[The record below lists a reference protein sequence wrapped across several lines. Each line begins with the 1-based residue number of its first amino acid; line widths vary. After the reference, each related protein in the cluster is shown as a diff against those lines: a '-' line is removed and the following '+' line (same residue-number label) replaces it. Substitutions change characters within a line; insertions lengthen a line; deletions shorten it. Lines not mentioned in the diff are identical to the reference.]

1 MDRKSILTS
10 LYRTN
15 APPRGGALFS
25 FLQTIYICCKIY
37 ISKKI
42 QGGRIFVK
50 KNVIEGPNKTRLLN
64 GLLAVLLAITLIAP
78 AVFQSTTPAASKRTP
93 ARPAITKVTATKNS
107 ATVTWNFQLFY
118 ITSFIFPTSSF
129 SACLSTD

>member
-1 MDRKSILTS
+1 M
-10 LYRTN
+10 
-15 APPRGGALFS
+15 
-25 FLQTIYICCKIY
+25 
-37 ISKKI
+37 
-42 QGGRIFVK
+42 K
-50 KNVIEGPNKTRLLN
+50 KNVIEKPNKTRLRN
-64 GLLAVLLAITLIAP
+64 GLIVVLLAITLIVP

-129 SACLSTD
+129 SAYLSKYSLQF

>member
-1 MDRKSILTS
+1 M
-10 LYRTN
+10 
-15 APPRGGALFS
+15 
-25 FLQTIYICCKIY
+25 
-37 ISKKI
+37 
-42 QGGRIFVK
+42 K

-64 GLLAVLLAITLIAP
+64 GLIAVLLAITLIAS

-118 ITSFIFPTSSF
+118 ITPFIFPTSSF
-129 SACLSTD
+129 SAYLSTN